1 MFFSI
6 ALKKELEFTC
16 LPSMT
21 EQYPCGVCKLEVND
35 NDDAVQCDL
44 CDRWNH
50 INCVE
55 INKQKFEK
63 LRKDPVP
70 WYCPA
75 CMSEIPFSQMNN
87 KEFKNLLYPTNTLQQ
102 PLQNIKK
109 SNKEIK
115 DLMARFK
122 QVNDLD
128 PSENLTS
135 CYYYDVN
142 DISKL
147 RINENDLSVIHL
159 NISSLPLH
167 INELKLFLSFF
178 KVKFDIISIS
188 ESRITKSN
196 TLTTNIDIPGYNIEH
211 TPTESKAGGCL
222 LYISNKIPYK
232 LQNDLNV
239 YCPKQLESL
248 LIEVL
253 LSNKP
258 SQIIGTIYKHPS
270 FTNDHLINMLNAI
283 HHENKS
289 TLLTGDFNVN
299 LINYNKRGTYNF
311 LELLCNY
318 NFTPQITLPTR
329 VTEKSATLIDNIFV
343 NNPSFKYLSGNIT
356 TSISDHLPQFIIL
369 ENFKGSNL
377 KREQISTTYRD
388 F

>member
-1 MFFSI
+1 M
-6 ALKKELEFTC
+6 
-16 LPSMT
+16 
-21 EQYPCGVCKLEVND
+21 
-35 NDDAVQCDL
+35 
-44 CDRWNH
+44 
-50 INCVE
+50 
-55 INKQKFEK
+55 
-63 LRKDPVP
+63 
-70 WYCPA
+70 A
-75 CMSEIPFSQMNN
+75 C
-87 KEFKNLLYPTNTLQQ
+87 
-102 PLQNIKK
+102 
-109 SNKEIK
+109 
-115 DLMARFK
+115 FK
-122 QVNDLD
+122 QVNDLLD

-135 CYYYDVN
+135 CDYYDVN

-196 TLTTNIDIPGYNIEH
+196 TLTTNIDILGYNIEH

-239 YCPKQLESL
+239 YCPKQLESVF
-248 LIEVL
+248 IEVL

-258 SQIIGTIYKHPS
+258 SQITGTIYEHPS
-270 FTNDHLINMLNAI
+270 MNVSTFTNDHLKNMLNAI

-299 LINYNKRGTYNF
+299 LISYNKSGTYNF
-311 LELLCNY
+311 LELLCNH
-318 NFTPQITLPTR
+318 NFTSQITLPTR
-329 VTEKSATLIDNIFV
+329 GTEKSATLIDTIFV
-343 NNPSFKYLSGNIT
+343 KNPSFKYLSGNIT

-388 F
+388 FRYFNIDSFKRDLQEINWNFATENNDYRLAF

>member
-1 MFFSI
+1 MSTFNDRT
-6 ALKKELEFTC
+6 L
-16 LPSMT
+16 
-21 EQYPCGVCKLEVND
+21 PCGVCKLEVND
-35 NDDAVQCDL
+35 NDDSVQCDL

-55 INKQKFEK
+55 INKRKYEK
-63 LRKDPVP
+63 LKKDPLP

-75 CMSEIPFSQMNN
+75 CMSEIPFSQINN
-87 KEFKNLLYPTNTLQQ
+87 KEFKNLLYPKNTLQQ
-102 PLQNIKK
+102 PPQIIKK

-122 QVNDLD
+122 QVTDLLD

-135 CYYYDVN
+135 CDYYDVN

-178 KVKFDIISIS
+178 KCKFDIISIS

-222 LYISNKIPYK
+222 LYISDKIPYK
-232 LQNDLNV
+232 LRNDLNV
-239 YCPKQLESL
+239 YCPKQLESVF
-248 LIEVL
+248 IELL

-258 SQIIGTIYKHPS
+258 SQIIGTIYKHS
-270 FTNDHLINMLNAI
+270 SMNVSNFTNDHLKNMLNAI
-283 HHENKS
+283 HYENKS
-289 TLLTGDFNVN
+289 TLLTGDFNIN
-299 LINYNKRGTYNF
+299 LINYDKKEAHIIF
-311 LELLCNY
+311 LNYPLTTILHHKLHSLL
-318 NFTPQITLPTR
+318 
-329 VTEKSATLIDNIFV
+329 E
-343 NNPSFKYLSGNIT
+343 
-356 TSISDHLPQFIIL
+356 
-369 ENFKGSNL
+369 
-377 KREQISTTYRD
+377 
-388 F
+388 